1 MSEDAESTAES
12 EAPAGGAGDDQS
24 AAGAQEETAD
34 AETESQMADEQ
45 SGREESPDGEESPL
59 VERVREATEDGESGL
74 AGDVADLEARV
85 AELEA
90 RVDEQED
97 ELAEREAEV
106 ADLTERLQTKQADF
120 QNYKQRAKK
129 RQDEI
134 RERATEGLVERL
146 LDVRDNL
153 GRALEDDS
161 DDVESLREG
170 VKLTRKE
177 FDRVLD
183 AEGVDEIAPEPG
195 SEVDAQRHEVM
206 MRVESDQPAGTVA
219 SVYRPGYEMGGKI
232 LRAAQVTVSDDE

>member
-12 EAPAGGAGDDQS
+12 EVTADDDQAEQSAGGAAS
-24 AAGAQEETAD
+24 NRATAANDETDSVESTD
-34 AETESQMADEQ
+34 AT
-45 SGREESPDGEESPL
+45 DGEESSL
-59 VERVREATEDGESGL
+59 AARVREADEELGE
-74 AGDVADLEARV
+74 AVADVEARV
-85 AELEA
+85 EELEA
-90 RVDEQED
+90 ELDDRET

-134 RERATEGLVERL
+134 RERATEDLVERL

-161 DDVESLREG
+161 DDVDSLREG

-183 AEGVDEIAPEPG
+183 AEGVDEISPDPG
-195 SEVDAQRHEVM
+195 EDVDAQRHEVM
-206 MRVESDQPAGTVA
+206 MRVESEEPAGTVA
-219 SVYRPGYEMGGKI
+219 SVYRPGYEMGGKV
-232 LRAAQVTVSDDE
+232 LRAAQVTVSEDE

>member
-12 EAPAGGAGDDQS
+12 EVAADDVEEEQS
-24 AAGAQEETAD
+24 ADGAATEDATAGNGETDTTETAHG
-34 AETESQMADEQ
+34 T
-45 SGREESPDGEESPL
+45 GGEESSL
-59 VERVREATEDGESGL
+59 AARVREQDEAL
-74 AGDVADLEARV
+74 ADDVAGLEARV
-85 AELEA
+85 EELEA
-90 RVDEQED
+90 
-97 ELAEREAEV
+97 ELGEREAEV

-129 RQDEI
+129 RQEDV
-134 RERATEGLVERL
+134 RERATEDLVERL

-161 DDVESLREG
+161 DDVDSLREG

-195 SEVDAQRHEVM
+195 EDVDAQRHEVM
-206 MRVESDQPAGTVA
+206 MRVESEEPAGTVA
-219 SVYRPGYEMGGKI
+219 SVYRSGYEMGGKV
-232 LRAAQVTVSDDE
+232 LRAAQITVSDE